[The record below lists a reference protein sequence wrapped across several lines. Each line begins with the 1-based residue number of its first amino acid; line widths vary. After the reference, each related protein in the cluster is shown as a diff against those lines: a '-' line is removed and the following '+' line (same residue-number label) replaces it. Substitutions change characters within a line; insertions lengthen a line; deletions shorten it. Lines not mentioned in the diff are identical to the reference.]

1 MRLVRDFIAATTHQ
15 ARSTPVF
22 ARFHSTVGEPDA
34 RNPIGLRF
42 RIHIVGGSVITL
54 PESALAAAVFREA
67 RHQPGSIRYSQSSE
81 AGMDKWRLILLMFCA
96 VSAWSQVPPLRS
108 AALKPPGLTPETDK
122 QIQTLQDH
130 VKAAPGDYAGYDG
143 LGFALFQKAR
153 ETGDIAYY
161 DLAEQTLK
169 KALELAPQDFRAA
182 DPLVHMALVYMGEH
196 RFSDALA
203 CTQKAI
209 GTGSGNLAAFAIE
222 GDAYTDM
229 GDYGE
234 AATAYKTAQSLG
246 RATSSP
252 LTLAYMSDSRLAYL
266 RYLHGDSAEAVR
278 LMKSAIAAALQN
290 NVLRENLAWLYFELG
305 ERYFQAGD
313 LGNADL
319 SYQSGITA
327 DPNHYR
333 SLAGLAKVR
342 AVQGKLE
349 ESIALYQRSIG
360 IIPFPVYVAELGD
373 VYKKMGRVREAQQQY
388 DLVEYIGHLGK
399 LNQVLANREL
409 ALFYA
414 DQGIKLPEALELAS
428 KELEIRHDIYTW
440 DTLAWVLY
448 RNGQFQEAAEAINKA
463 LALHTND
470 SLLLFH
476 AGMICHSLNKDS
488 DAEDFLGRALK
499 ANPHF
504 HIFHAEEAKRT
515 LQEIAQSHNRDLR
528 SSNAQ

>member
-1 MRLVRDFIAATTHQ
+1 M
-15 ARSTPVF
+15 
-22 ARFHSTVGEPDA
+22 
-34 RNPIGLRF
+34 
-42 RIHIVGGSVITL
+42 
-54 PESALAAAVFREA
+54 
-67 RHQPGSIRYSQSSE
+67 SQ
-81 AGMDKWRLILLMFCA
+81 WLLIPLILCA
-96 VSAWSQVPPLRS
+96 ASAWSQTAPFESLE
-108 AALKPPGLTPETDK
+108 LKRLGPVSETDP

-130 VKAAPGDYAGYDG
+130 VKRAPNDYTGYDG
-143 LGFALFQKAR
+143 LGSAFFQKAR

-161 DLAEQTLK
+161 DLADQTIK
-169 KALELAPQDFRAA
+169 KALALVPQDFRAA
-182 DPLVHMALVYMGEH
+182 DPLVHMALVCMGEH

-203 CTQKAI
+203 YAQKAI

-229 GDYGE
+229 GDYDE
-234 AATAYKTAQSLG
+234 AAAAYNRVQSLG
-246 RATSSP
+246 RAILSP
-252 LTLAYMSDSRLAYL
+252 LSLAYMSDSRMAYL
-266 RYLHGDSAEAVR
+266 CYLRGDSAEAIR
-278 LMKSAIAAALQN
+278 LMKSAIAAAFQT
-290 NVLRENLAWLYFELG
+290 NVPRENIAWLYFELG
-305 ERYFQAGD
+305 ERYFQTGD

-319 SYQSGITA
+319 SYQTGITA

-342 AVQGKLE
+342 AAQGKLE
-349 ESIALYQRSIG
+349 ESIQLYQRSIA

-373 VYKKMGRVREAQQQY
+373 VYKKLGRVGEARQQY

-414 DQGIKLPEALELAS
+414 DQGIKLPEALELAR
-428 KELEIRHDIYTW
+428 KELELRHDIYTW

-448 RNGQFQEAAEAINKA
+448 SNGRFQEASETINRA

-476 AGMICHSLNKDS
+476 AGMIYRSLAQDS
-488 DAEDFLGRALK
+488 DAEDFLTRALK

-504 HIFHAEEAKRT
+504 HVFQAEVATRT
-515 LQEIAQSHNRDLR
+515 LELIARSRNRDLR
-528 SSNAQ
+528 SSNAHR